1 MTWRTEYLANL
12 INVVEGDSPID
23 NREFLALCEI
33 EREIRAKIDD
43 YIAASNRLPTD
54 PPLHPFENQLLNE
67 RQLVD
72 LFTLAMADRKLS
84 ELELDAIQRFAEQAK
99 LPPHIISACR
109 EEGRK
114 KAKEIYDGI
123 VTQRQ

>member
-54 PPLHPFENQLLNE
+54 
-67 RQLVD
+67 

-99 LPPHIISACR
+99 LPPHIIAACR
-109 EEGRK
+109 EDGHK
-114 KAKEIYDGI
+114 KAKEIYDE
-123 VTQRQ
+123 VVNQRQ